1 MPNITAGSEAFLTYA
16 TLRSATVP
24 LFVLIWMVLCV
35 MFPYTWRGALN
46 RQMFVGVS
54 HTYKCPSFIMA
65 VFFLVV
71 GLPMHLVGS
80 WSLVDGVPGSAAA
93 TFVTTFK
100 TSAILFIAVHAIMVL
115 IRFKYTLAKWQAL
128 IVCEISKNMYL
139 VFLLWGLSYAEEQM
153 QIEHMMFTIYGFTA
167 IMLAISF
174 TRLFYAI
181 RCEFDGDK
189 FNHLYF
195 GTDSNCPM
203 QRFYLMCWVWEKNPM
218 NKDMAKLD
226 DVAVGDTK

>member
-46 RQMFVGVS
+46 R

-100 TSAILFIAVHAIMVL
+100 TSAILFIAAHAVMVL

-128 IVCEISKNMYL
+128 IVCL
-139 VFLLWGLSYAEEQM
+139 FLDQ
-153 QIEHMMFTIYGFTA
+153 A
-167 IMLAISF
+167 I
-174 TRLFYAI
+174 
-181 RCEFDGDK
+181 
-189 FNHLYF
+189 
-195 GTDSNCPM
+195 
-203 QRFYLMCWVWEKNPM
+203 V
-218 NKDMAKLD
+218 
-226 DVAVGDTK
+226 